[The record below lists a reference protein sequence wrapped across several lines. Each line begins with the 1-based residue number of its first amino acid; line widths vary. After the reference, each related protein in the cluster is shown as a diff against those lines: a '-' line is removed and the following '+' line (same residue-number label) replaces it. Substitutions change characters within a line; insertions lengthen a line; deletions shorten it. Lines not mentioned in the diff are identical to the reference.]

1 MIINTISQ
9 NEIVSI
15 IMYVFIAFVLMTLLL
30 IFFYY
35 FSTKKINRIQLENKD
50 IEISYQKEL
59 INSVLLTQEAERKR
73 IAQDLHDDISSKLNI
88 ISINAHL
95 LETAVLNEEE
105 RIKIAATIK
114 QYAKFV
120 AEDSRRIAH
129 DLLPPVL
136 QKFGLDAGIE
146 GLCSELSNLKSLNID
161 YKNDVVFD
169 IKDNDKHLHVFRI
182 IQELIN
188 NSIKHGEA
196 KNITINFSKKEDLI
210 ILNYVDDGKG
220 FDTEIIDNQKGLG
233 MKNIDSRIT
242 FLNAEMQIKSAV
254 NKGVHFI
261 IDFRI

>member
-1 MIINTISQ
+1 MNLNNLPQ

-35 FSTKKINRIQLENKD
+35 FSTKKINRIQLKNKD

-95 LETAVLNEEE
+95 LETATLNDDEKV
-105 RIKIAATIK
+105 KIAATIK

-136 QKFGLDAGIE
+136 QKFGLDAGVE
-146 GLCSELSNLKSLNID
+146 GLCAELSNLKSLNID
-161 YKNDVVFD
+161 YQNDVVFD
-169 IKDNDKHLHVFRI
+169 IKDNDKHLHIFRI
-182 IQELIN
+182 IQELLN
-188 NSIKHGEA
+188 NSIKHGKA
-196 KNITINFSKKEDLI
+196 KNITINFSKKEEITSLKYI
-210 ILNYVDDGKG
+210 DDGIG
-220 FDTEIIDNQKGLG
+220 FDINNAENNKGLG
-233 MKNIDSRIT
+233 MKNIDSRIN
-242 FLNAEMQIKSAV
+242 FLNAAMQVKSAV
-254 NKGVHFI
+254 NKGVHFK
-261 IDFRI
+261 IDFTI